1 MSTATEVNLGVD
13 RNNLDKELENIPNEI
28 LAWSRQAIVDLEAS
42 QRAENGLKLV
52 EAQLSIAI
60 RQNPLDFGMAKV
72 TEETVKAL
80 ITVQQIYID
89 AQNAVIAAKSQLA
102 ASRAVVDALEV
113 KRSTLKYLAELTI
126 AGYLGST
133 TVQPRGV
140 AK

>member
-1 MSTATEVNLGVD
+1 MSTTEVNLSVD
-13 RNNLDKELENIPNEI
+13 RHNLDKELETIPNEI
-28 LAWSRQAIVDLEAS
+28 LAWSRQAISDLEAS
-42 QRAENGLKLV
+42 QRAENALKLI

-80 ITVQQIYID
+80 VAVQQVYID
-89 AQNAVIAAKSQLA
+89 AQNAVVSAKSQLA

-113 KRSTLKYLAELTI
+113 KRSSLKYLAELTVS
-126 AGYLGST
+126 GYLGST

-140 AK
+140 AN

>member
-1 MSTATEVNLGVD
+1 MSTTAEVNLGVD

-28 LAWSRQAIVDLEAS
+28 LAWSRQAIADLEAS
-42 QRAENGLKLV
+42 QRAENGLKLI

-60 RQNPLDFGMAKV
+60 RQNPVDYGMAKV

-89 AQNAVIAAKSQLA
+89 AQNVVISAKSQLA

-140 AK
+140 AN

>member
-1 MSTATEVNLGVD
+1 MSTTEVNLGVD
-13 RNNLDKELENIPNEI
+13 RHNLDKELETIPNEI
-28 LAWSRQAIVDLEAS
+28 LAWSRQAISDLEAS
-42 QRAENGLKLV
+42 QRAENALKLI

-80 ITVQQIYID
+80 VAVQQVYID
-89 AQNAVIAAKSQLA
+89 AQNAVVSAKSQLA

-113 KRSTLKYLAELTI
+113 KRSSLKYLAELTVS
-126 AGYLGST
+126 GYLGST

-140 AK
+140 AN

>member
-1 MSTATEVNLGVD
+1 MSTTEVNLSVD
-13 RNNLDKELENIPNEI
+13 RHNLDKELETIPNEI
-28 LAWSRQAIVDLEAS
+28 LSWSRKAISDLEAS
-42 QRAENGLKLV
+42 QRAENALKLV

-89 AQNAVIAAKSQLA
+89 AQNAVVAAKSELA
-102 ASRAVVDALEV
+102 ASRAVVDSLEV
-113 KRSTLKYLAELTI
+113 KRSSLKYLAELTVS
-126 AGYLGST
+126 GYLGST

-140 AK
+140 AN

>member
-1 MSTATEVNLGVD
+1 MSAEVNLGVD
-13 RNNLDKELENIPNEI
+13 RHNLDQELENIPNEI
-28 LAWSRQAIVDLEAS
+28 LAWSRQAIADLEAS
-42 QRAENGLKLV
+42 QRAENALKLI

-80 ITVQQIYID
+80 ITVQQVYID
-89 AQNAVIAAKSQLA
+89 AQNAVVAAKSQLA

-113 KRSTLKYLAELTI
+113 KRSSLKYLAELTVS
-126 AGYLGST
+126 GYLGST

-140 AK
+140 AN

>member
-1 MSTATEVNLGVD
+1 
-13 RNNLDKELENIPNEI
+13 
-28 LAWSRQAIVDLEAS
+28 
-42 QRAENGLKLV
+42 
-52 EAQLSIAI
+52 
-60 RQNPLDFGMAKV
+60 MAKV

>member
-1 MSTATEVNLGVD
+1 MSTTEVNLSVD
-13 RNNLDKELENIPNEI
+13 RHNLDKELENIPNEI
-28 LAWSRQAIVDLEAS
+28 LAWSRQAISDLEAS
-42 QRAENGLKLV
+42 QRAENALKLI

-80 ITVQQIYID
+80 VAVQQVYID
-89 AQNAVIAAKSQLA
+89 AQNAVVSAKSQLA

-113 KRSTLKYLAELTI
+113 KRSSLKYLAELTVS
-126 AGYLGST
+126 GYLGST

-140 AK
+140 AN

>member
-60 RQNPLDFGMAKV
+60 RQKPLDFGMAKV